1 MAIWQQDSLNLRRS
15 CKLMVVLGW
24 FLRFLYEQYPI
35 GSIGFLGF
43 GGSVVIFRKFTLAS
57 AFAGVIVLT
66 GCTNP
71 MMPVAGPRVGISAA
85 MSRMTNSLPY
95 ALVKLTPQVIDVL
108 STNAPGLSQIFTDRR
123 PAEQI
128 KFGIGDVVSVTI
140 FEAAAGG
147 LFIPSEAGVRPGNF
161 VQLPN
166 QSVDNSGNISVPY
179 AGAIRAVNRTPAEV
193 QLSIVNALKN
203 RAIEPQVVV
212 ALVTQ
217 NTSLISVLGEVN
229 TPSRFPVSYAGE
241 KILDEITRAGGPKG
255 QGYDT
260 WVMLER
266 DGKRA
271 TIPFGAL
278 VYEPTNN
285 IFARPND
292 TIYVYREP
300 QTFVS
305 FGASGTQG
313 QFNFDAWRI
322 SLAEAQA
329 KAGGLNDTLADP
341 ASVFIYRGETRE
353 VAERLGIDVSKFQGP
368 VIPVVYNVNY
378 RDPAGYFLAT
388 KFQMR
393 NKDVLFAS
401 NASAV
406 EQAKVMNYIRLV
418 TATANDPIVAST
430 NALVLRSTI
439 RNLGP

>member
-1 MAIWQQDSLNLRRS
+1 
-15 CKLMVVLGW
+15 VL
-24 FLRFLYEQYPI
+24 
-35 GSIGFLGF
+35 
-43 GGSVVIFRKFTLAS
+43 VIRKFASLAALAGIIAS
-57 AFAGVIVLT
+57 A

-71 MMPVAGPRVGISAA
+71 MMPVAGPESWDVRGHVQDAD
-85 MSRMTNSLPY
+85 SLPY
-95 ALVKLTPQVIDVL
+95 ALVKLAPPVIDVL
-108 STNAPGLSQIFTDRR
+108 ATHAPGLSQIFTDRR
-123 PAEQI
+123 PPEQI

-166 QSVDNSGNISVPY
+166 QSVDNAGNISVPY
-179 AGAIRAVNRTPAEV
+179 AGAVGAVNRTPAEV
-193 QLSIVNALKN
+193 QQSIVNALKN

-212 ALVTQ
+212 AIVTQ

-229 TPSRFPVSYAGE
+229 LPARFAVTAAGE
-241 KILDEITRAGGPKG
+241 RILDEITRAGGPKG
-255 QGYDT
+255 QGFDT

-266 DGKRA
+266 KGKRA

-285 IFARPND
+285 IYARPND

-300 QTFVS
+300 QTFVA
-305 FGASGTQG
+305 FGASGAQG

-353 VAERLGIDVSKFQGP
+353 VAERLGIDISKFEGP

-393 NKDVLFAS
+393 NKDVIFAS

-406 EQAKVMNYIRLV
+406 EQAKVMNYIRTV
-418 TATANDPIVAST
+418 TATINDPMVAAT
-430 NALVLRSTI
+430 NALVLRSAI
-439 RNLGP
+439 RDLSP

>member
-1 MAIWQQDSLNLRRS
+1 M
-15 CKLMVVLGW
+15 
-24 FLRFLYEQYPI
+24 
-35 GSIGFLGF
+35 
-43 GGSVVIFRKFTLAS
+43 IFRKFTLAS
-57 AFAGVIVLT
+57 AFAGVVLLT
-66 GCTNP
+66 GCTDP
-71 MMPVAGPRVGISAA
+71 MMPVAGPESWDIRGHVQDA
-85 MSRMTNSLPY
+85 NSLPY

-108 STNAPGLSQIFTDRR
+108 SSDAPGLSQIFTDKR
-123 PAEQI
+123 PPEQI

-166 QSVDNSGNISVPY
+166 QSVDNSGNISIPY
-179 AGAIRAVNRTPAEV
+179 AGAIRALGRTPAEV

-203 RAIEPQVVV
+203 RAIEPQAVV

-229 TPSRFPVSYAGE
+229 TPSRFPVSFAGE
-241 KILDEITRAGGPKG
+241 KILDEITRAGGPKD

-266 DGKRA
+266 EGKRA

-278 VYEPTNN
+278 VYEPANN
-285 IFARPND
+285 IYARPND

-300 QTFVS
+300 QTFVA
-305 FGASGTQG
+305 FGAAGTQG
-313 QFNFDAWRI
+313 QFTFDAWRL

-341 ASVFIYRGETRE
+341 ASVFLYRGETRD

-378 RDPAGYFLAT
+378 RDPAGYFMAT

-418 TATANDPIVAST
+418 TATVNDPIVATT
-430 NALVLRSTI
+430 NAVNLRSTI
-439 RNLGP
+439 RTLGP